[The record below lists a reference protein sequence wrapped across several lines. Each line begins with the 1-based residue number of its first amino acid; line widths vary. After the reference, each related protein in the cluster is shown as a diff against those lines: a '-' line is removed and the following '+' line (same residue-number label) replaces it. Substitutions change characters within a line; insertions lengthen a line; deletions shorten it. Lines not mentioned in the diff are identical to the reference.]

1 MLKTLLS
8 APAVALLASACAV
21 VPSHYGDGVVVA
33 PALPLVVE
41 LGVDPFYF
49 QGGFHYQFNNNRW
62 LYSRSRS
69 GPWVDL
75 PHSHYPREIR
85 RRDERGDRD
94 GVNRRPAPPERDRP

>member
-49 QGGFHYQFNNNRW
+49 Q
-62 LYSRSRS
+62 
-69 GPWVDL
+69 V
-75 PHSHYPREIR
+75 
-85 RRDERGDRD
+85 
-94 GVNRRPAPPERDRP
+94 